1 MTDCG
6 KPCPYEKE
14 IDMLKRDAE
23 QNRAAHEKFYKR
35 FEDIAVEQGKATTR
49 LDSIFGMLTDIKAD
63 LAAIKERPTKRWDT
77 VITAVIMGLVALGIA
92 FLK

>member
-14 IDMLKRDAE
+14 IEMLKEDAK
-23 QNRAAHEKFYKR
+23 QNRAMHEKFYKR

-49 LDSIFGMLTDIKAD
+49 LDSIFGMLTEIKAD
-63 LAAIKERPTKRWDT
+63 LCALKERPTKRWDT
-77 VITAVIMGLVALGIA
+77 VVTAIIMGLVALGIA
-92 FLK
+92 LLK